1 MRFLW
6 QRKKQ
11 NRYEYYYKQYPL
23 RIREELEEREI
34 RFIERMLA
42 ICRDAG
48 IGISSEEVW
57 EALLRYNN
65 RIDINLKGEV
75 ISWISQLS
83 TFVMESKDAYPSGLS
98 KFFKR
103 KDEYEE

>member
-6 QRKKQ
+6 QKKRQ
-11 NRYEYYYKQYPL
+11 NKYEYYYKQYPGKIKEKL
-23 RIREELEEREI
+23 GEREI
-34 RFIERMLA
+34 RFVERMLA

-48 IGISSEEVW
+48 IGISSEEIW
-57 EALLRYNN
+57 EALLRYNAS
-65 RIDINLKGEV
+65 IDINLKNDV
-75 ISWISQLS
+75 IKWISQVRV
-83 TFVMESKDAYPSGLS
+83 FVMESKDAYPSGLS